1 VVRAKLHEPAACRRI
16 RLCIG
21 RFGHP
26 TRTAGASSCGI
37 VMAKD
42 PSEPRDDQN
51 QQANLAMVGLQV
63 AVGVGVGFAI
73 GWWLD
78 KHYGWGTKGQTI
90 GSLLGLAGGLYLLIK
105 DAIRINKD

>member
-1 VVRAKLHEPAACRRI
+1 
-16 RLCIG
+16 
-21 RFGHP
+21 
-26 TRTAGASSCGI
+26 
-37 VMAKD
+37 MAKETKDSTDRKDD
-42 PSEPRDDQN
+42 PP

-63 AVGVGVGFAI
+63 AVGVAVGFAI

-78 KHYGWGTKGQTI
+78 KRYGWGNKGQTI